1 MTTPHPSHAERVAD
15 AVRAEC
21 ARRRI
26 TQHQLAK
33 SLGLSQMAVSRRL
46 SGAVALDVNE
56 LYAVAQLLDI
66 TPAELIGDA
75 A

>member
-1 MTTPHPSHAERVAD
+1 MTTSHAERVAD

-26 TQHQLAK
+26 TQHDLAE

-46 SGAVALDVNE
+46 SGTVAFDVNE
-56 LYAVAQLLDI
+56 LYAVAALLDVSVP
-66 TPAELIGDA
+66 TLIGDA